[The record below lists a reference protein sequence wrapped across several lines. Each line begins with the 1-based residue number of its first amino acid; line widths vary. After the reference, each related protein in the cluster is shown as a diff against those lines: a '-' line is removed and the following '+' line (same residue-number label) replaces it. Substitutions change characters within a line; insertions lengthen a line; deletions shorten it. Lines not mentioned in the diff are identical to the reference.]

1 MTMARSKFMRVFPR
15 LRVTIVLIA
24 TLSNSQAAVEK
35 TLAKVNAKPA
45 EERHKCLAQLS
56 SLIRS
61 H

>member
-1 MTMARSKFMRVFPR
+1 MRVFPR